1 VKPTGLRR
9 RLAAILAADVAGY
22 SRLMA
27 AAEGET
33 FAQLKANLR
42 EAVDPAIAGH
52 HGRMV
57 KLMGDGFLVEF
68 GSVVDAV
75 ECAATVQ
82 RCMAERNAPLPVDR
96 RMALR
101 IGVHLGDVIVE
112 DGDIFGDGVNVAAR
126 LEGLGEPGGIAL
138 SGDVHNAVRGKVK
151 LTIEDVGERRLKNID
166 TPVRVYRV
174 PAIAF
179 GMATAGPI
187 GQRPTVNA
195 RASRPDKPSIV
206 VLPFTNMSDDSEQA
220 YFSAGIAEDLI
231 TDLSKISGLFVIA
244 RNSAFAYQGLT
255 VDLREVSRDLGVS
268 HVLEGSVRKAGT
280 RVRITAQ
287 LIDGASGEH
296 LWAERYDR
304 EWTDIFTIQDE
315 LTQQIVSALRIKLTT
330 DENDRVRR
338 RGTDD
343 IDAYDVFLRGRDLL
357 QRRTWEGVRRSRPLL
372 ETAIDLDPTFAA
384 AYAGLAF
391 GYALEYV
398 NSWSEA
404 SSQALGTAF
413 RLARQAV
420 ALDAGEPQA
429 RYAMAMAHLWRREHE
444 PAIHEARMA
453 LELDPNFAPG
463 FSLLGLA
470 LHYAGRSEEALG
482 MLEQAMQLD
491 PYYPDAYLHF
501 EAQSQFALSRYADA
515 EATLK
520 RRLVRNPDTD
530 VSRVL
535 LAACYGHL
543 GRKDEA
549 REVWQETLRVNPD
562 YSLEHRRRVLPYKDP
577 ADFDRIVEG
586 LHKAGLPV

>member
-1 VKPTGLRR
+1 VRPTGLQR

-27 AAEGET
+27 ADESGT
-33 FAQLKANLR
+33 FGQLKANR
-42 EAVDPAIAGH
+42 QEVVDPAIAGH
-52 HGRMV
+52 DGRIV
-57 KLMGDGFLVEF
+57 KLMGDGLLVEF
-68 GSVVDAV
+68 ASVVDAV
-75 ECAATVQ
+75 ECAAAVQ
-82 RCMAERNAPLPVDR
+82 RGMAVRNAPLPGDR

-112 DGDIFGDGVNVAAR
+112 EGDIFGDGVNVAAR
-126 LEGLGEPGGIAL
+126 LEGLAEPGGIAL
-138 SGDVHNAVRGKVK
+138 SGDVRNAVRGKVE
-151 LTIEDVGERRLKNID
+151 LTLEDLGERALKNIE

-174 PAIAF
+174 PAVAF
-179 GMATAGPI
+179 GVAAAGPAR
-187 GQRPTVNA
+187 QQPTAAA
-195 RASRPDKPSIV
+195 RASRPDKPSIA
-206 VLPFTNMSDDSEQA
+206 VLPFDNMSDDPEQA
-220 YFSAGIAEDLI
+220 YFSDGIAEDLI

-244 RNSAFAYQGLT
+244 RNSAFIYKGRA
-255 VDLREVSRDLGVS
+255 VDLREVSRELGVRY
-268 HVLEGSVRKAGT
+268 VLEGSVRKAGK

-287 LIDGASGEH
+287 LIDGATGGH

-304 EWTDIFTIQDE
+304 EWTDIFAVQDE

-330 DENDRVRR
+330 DEGCRVHH

-343 IDAYDVFLRGRDLL
+343 IEAYDFFLRGRDLL
-357 QRRTWEGVRRSRPLL
+357 QRRTFGGIVQSRPLL
-372 ETAIDLDPTFAA
+372 EKSIDLDPAFAA

-398 NSWSEA
+398 NCWTAA
-404 SSQALGTAF
+404 SAQALDTAF

-420 ALDAGEPQA
+420 ALDAAEPQA
-429 RYAMAMAHLWRREHE
+429 RYAMAMVHLWRREHE
-444 PAIHEARMA
+444 PAIQEARTA
-453 LELDPNFAPG
+453 IELDPNFAPG

-482 MLEQAMQLD
+482 MLERAMQLN

-501 EAQSQFALSRYADA
+501 VAQSHFALLRYTDA
-515 EATLK
+515 EAALQ

-530 VSRVL
+530 ISRVL

-549 REVWQETLRVNPD
+549 GAAWKEALRVNPE
-562 YSLEHRRRVLPYKDP
+562 YSLEHRQHVLPYKNP

-586 LHKAGLPV
+586 LRKAGLPV